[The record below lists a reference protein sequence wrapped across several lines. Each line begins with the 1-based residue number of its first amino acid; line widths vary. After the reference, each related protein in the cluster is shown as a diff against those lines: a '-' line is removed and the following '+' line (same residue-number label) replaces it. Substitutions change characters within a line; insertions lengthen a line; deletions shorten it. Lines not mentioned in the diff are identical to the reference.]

1 MIFFSLSKRLFDKL
15 SSAVSDHRDG
25 AALIAAMKEG
35 GPAGSGER
43 DPAGLFGRWDSDEI
57 GQQLIRVGHMK
68 EQEPVDPAVPAGVG
82 NAGHR
87 GS

>member
-35 GPAGSGER
+35 GPAGPGER
-43 DPAGLFGRWDSDEI
+43 GPALFWKMI
-57 GQQLIRVGHMK
+57 
-68 EQEPVDPAVPAGVG
+68 
-82 NAGHR
+82 N
-87 GS
+87 

>member
-35 GPAGSGER
+35 DRPGQERGVRPA
-43 DPAGLFGRWDSDEI
+43 LFWKMI
-57 GQQLIRVGHMK
+57 
-68 EQEPVDPAVPAGVG
+68 
-82 NAGHR
+82 N
-87 GS
+87 